1 MKIVHDDQYTAR
13 IFLTNNLFTSYMA
26 RVMIADDSEAVRL
39 TLRDML
45 EAGKHKIVAESV
57 DGNDTLKKFDSV
69 KPDVLLLDVAMPK
82 KDGLEVLVEIMKYN
96 PKAKVVMITAH
107 DDMELIENCIKVGAS
122 AYITKPFNTDD
133 ILQVVSYTF
142 EEK

>member
-1 MKIVHDDQYTAR
+1 
-13 IFLTNNLFTSYMA
+13 MA
-26 RVMIADDSEAVRL
+26 RVMIADDSESVRG

-45 EAGKHKIVAESV
+45 ETGKHEVVAESV
-57 DGNDTLKKFDSV
+57 DGIDTLEKFDSA

-82 KDGLEVLVEIMKYN
+82 KDGMETLIEIMKRT
-96 PKAKVVMITAH
+96 PKPKVGMITAH
-107 DDMELIENCIKVGAS
+107 DDMELIENCIQLGAL

-133 ILQVVSYTF
+133 ILHAVSYAF